1 MKNACESCEIV
12 ESPFIVLFHLQNKNK
27 KPQIH
32 PFSLQGSLLNFLLV
46 KVVLIVSLMV
56 ICVTVEDKSV
66 FLGLFVCVCVCLCAG
81 LFSSSSAVYN
91 YTPHDVGGSCFT
103 PL

>member
-1 MKNACESCEIV
+1 MKNACGSCEIV
-12 ESPFIVLFHLQNKNK
+12 ESPFIVLFYLQKKNKNK

-66 FLGLFVCVCVCLCAG
+66 FLGLFVCVCLSMCRVIL
-81 LFSSSSAVYN
+81 LFFSSV
-91 YTPHDVGGSCFT
+91 
-103 PL
+103 